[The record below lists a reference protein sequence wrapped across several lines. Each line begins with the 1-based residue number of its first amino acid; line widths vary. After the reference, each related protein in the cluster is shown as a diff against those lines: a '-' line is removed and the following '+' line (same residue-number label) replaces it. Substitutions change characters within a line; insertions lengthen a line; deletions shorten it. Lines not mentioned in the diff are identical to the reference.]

1 MNTTTADALST
12 RGGAPSAPAQYEAK
26 PLEKLAPSRQL
37 KLAITRILVIAA
49 SIFTIRYFWWRFFHT
64 MNPAAMLF
72 FDTLLADKALSVLTR
87 ALFYFVKWN
96 ASPYGRPEPLHG

>member
-1 MNTTTADALST
+1 MLQSTCPYVILVSPVFTLPKFKRETDDTTASLPGKHPGPFGLFFHGAFYQKIKNESHDSRRSST

-49 SIFTIRYFWWRFFHT
+49 SIF
-64 MNPAAMLF
+64 
-72 FDTLLADKALSVLTR
+72 
-87 ALFYFVKWN
+87 
-96 ASPYGRPEPLHG
+96 